1 MVDYEA
7 EASRV
12 VEIGKFM
19 LVTATLGSVAIEAC
33 GAILYF
39 VACVLFDC
47 LVMTCS
53 VRPRLIR
60 FYFLFDPV

>member
-1 MVDYEA
+1 
-7 EASRV
+7 
-12 VEIGKFM
+12 M
-19 LVTATLGSVAIEAC
+19 LVTATLGSVAMEAC

-39 VACVLFDC
+39 VTWVLFDC

-53 VRPRLIR
+53 VRPRLIL